1 MYNEKNLINIVVT
14 KEIQI
19 HDNFRRKGKIK
30 MKARVNFYI
39 GEKNAIFLVFCILLT
54 GLFSS
59 AGGRGQKVYPLKKLR
74 KYIKYS
80 YKCPRMLFLDDKG
93 GRHTKIFSGHVR

>member
-39 GEKNAIFLVFCILLT
+39 GEKNVIFLVFCILLT

-59 AGGRGQKVYPLKKLR
+59 AGGRGQKVYPLENYANILNILINALGCFSWMIREGVIKK
-74 KYIKYS
+74 S
-80 YKCPRMLFLDDKG
+80 TF
-93 GRHTKIFSGHVR
+93 